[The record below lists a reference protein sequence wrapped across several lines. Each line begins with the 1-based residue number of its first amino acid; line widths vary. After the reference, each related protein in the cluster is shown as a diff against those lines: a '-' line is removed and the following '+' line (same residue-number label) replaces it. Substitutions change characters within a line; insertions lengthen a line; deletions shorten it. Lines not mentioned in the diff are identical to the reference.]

1 MGKKEKIA
9 AIALGIASSFMWFL
23 PFILGMRG
31 YTWHATR
38 LGWTYLVLTLWFILC
53 MGIRISKPRK
63 GGKNDLSGIR
73 KKHPVCFC
81 IATYFL
87 LITCSLMTIALC
99 YCWVYG
105 D

>member
-38 LGWTYLVLTLWFILC
+38 LGWTYLVLTL
-53 MGIRISKPRK
+53 
-63 GGKNDLSGIR
+63 
-73 KKHPVCFC
+73 
-81 IATYFL
+81 
-87 LITCSLMTIALC
+87 
-99 YCWVYG
+99 
-105 D
+105 